1 MNKTQK
7 NSVTAEWEEINAMK
21 RIPPSVRMK
30 EEVTALLR
38 GQSMEGASSEGPMK
52 GFVRSLARYM
62 LQVSIEEEASEF
74 LGRGHYRR
82 GQRLRPGWRNGYEPR
97 GVQTESGL
105 LELAVPQ
112 LRATEERFR
121 PEVVERLS
129 TRSLELDELVRGMY
143 VRGLSTEDVE
153 DLYGEVFGQSR
164 MSKSTVS
171 RITQKLNADFETW
184 RNRDLSD
191 LNVVYLFL
199 DGQYHAARQGTDEK
213 EGVLSAYA
221 LSEDGRPILLHLD
234 IGPRES
240 YDAWLSFLQD
250 MVARRLKDPLLVIFD
265 GAPGLN
271 KAVKRMWPRA
281 FRQRCQVHKMRNLL
295 AKLPRGMQG
304 QIKRLVQQV
313 FLAPSHAL
321 ALKRGRALIARFGDR
336 YPAAMGCLERD
347 LEECVTYLRFPSE
360 HHVRIR
366 TTNRLERLNGEGRR
380 RTKVIPRFPTERSCL
395 SLLFASL
402 ITASKRWR
410 GVKMSP
416 AALKQLQQLR
426 TETQTKS
433 AAQEVAA

>member
-1 MNKTQK
+1 
-7 NSVTAEWEEINAMK
+7 MK

-38 GQSMEGASSEGPMK
+38 GDEAEGAPPQTPMR

-74 LGRGHYRR
+74 LGRGHYHR
-82 GQRLRPGWRNGYEPR
+82 GQRLRVGWRNGYEPK

-121 PEVVERLS
+121 PKLVERLGN
-129 TRSLELDELVRGMY
+129 RSVDLEGLVRGMY
-143 VRGLSTEDVE
+143 VRGLSTQDVE
-153 DLYGEVFGQSR
+153 DLYGESFEPSR
-164 MSKSTVS
+164 LSKSTVS
-171 RITQKLNADFETW
+171 RITQKLNGDFEAW
-184 RNRDLSD
+184 RQRDLSD
-191 LNVVYLFL
+191 LNVLYLFL

-221 LSEDGRPILLHLD
+221 ILEDGRPVLLHLD
-234 IGPRES
+234 LGPRES

-250 MVARRLKDPLLVIFD
+250 MVARGLQDPLLVIFD
-265 GAPGLN
+265 GASGLH

-281 FRQRCQVHKMRNLL
+281 FRQRCQVHKMRNIL
-295 AKLPRGMQG
+295 AKLPRVMQG
-304 QIKRLVQQV
+304 QMKRLLQQV
-313 FLAPSHAL
+313 FLASNHAQ
-321 ALKRGRALIARFGDR
+321 ALKRGRALIAQFRDR
-336 YPAAMGCLERD
+336 YPAAMECLERD
-347 LEECVTYLRFPSE
+347 LEECVTYLRFPSA

-395 SLLFASL
+395 ALLFASL
-402 ITASKRWR
+402 VTASKRWR
-410 GVKMSP
+410 GVKMTP
-416 AALKQLQQLR
+416 AAIKQLQLLR
-426 TETQTKS
+426 GETVITASQK
-433 AAQEVAA
+433 AVA